1 MNIINERQQERRNRI
16 NMMIESVKKA
26 KNPDYHKLWLLCAK
40 EWGISKR
47 YFNELMEVV
56 KADLDLDSEPNQ
68 MTLS

>member
-1 MNIINERQQERRNRI
+1 
-16 NMMIESVKKA
+16 MMIESVKKA

-56 KADLDLDSEPNQ
+56 KADLDIDSEPNQ